1 MKEFSDEVG
10 YYIFTREGLDMFNS
24 KNCIVTGAASGIGFG
39 LTKKLLAQGAT
50 VWMADVNEENLKAK
64 ADEVSQQYPGKVQYR
79 VLDVTNDAAFKEL
92 AAEVAATGPI
102 GFLANNAGIACAGIF
117 TQLEEAEMRRVIDIN
132 VMGVIHGCQAVLP
145 YMVRDGGGH
154 ILNLGSIAS
163 FTPLAW
169 RPIYNAS
176 KYAVLGLTTC
186 LREELNW
193 MECGVKLHTA
203 CPSTVD
209 TNIFGGMTPGG
220 AITPDDAAR
229 EILEG
234 IERGDEIIPVTDH
247 ARFLWDSYN
256 NDKEAF
262 NTEVAALTK
271 SYKPLLLQPEHCRNI
286 MINKCK

>member
-1 MKEFSDEVG
+1 
-10 YYIFTREGLDMFNS
+10 MFKD
-24 KNCIVTGAASGIGFG
+24 KNCIVTGAASGIGLG
-39 LTKKLLAQGAT
+39 LTKGLLAQGAS
-50 VWMADVNEENLKAK
+50 VWMADVNEDGLKEK
-64 ADEVSQQYPGKVQYR
+64 ADELAEQYPGRVHYR
-79 VLDVTNDAAFKEL
+79 VLNVTDNVAFADL
-92 AAEVAATGPI
+92 AAEVAADGPV
-102 GFLANNAGIACAGIF
+102 GFLANNAGVACAGIF
-117 TQLEEAEMRRVIDIN
+117 TQLEESDIRRVIDVN

-193 MECGVKLHTA
+193 MECGVMLHTA

-209 TNIFGGMTPGG
+209 TNIFGGFTPAGG
-220 AITPDDAAR
+220 ITPDDAAR

-234 IERGDEIIPVTDH
+234 IQRGDEVIPVTDH

-256 NDKEAF
+256 NDKTAF
-262 NTEVAALTK
+262 NEEVASITK
-271 SYKPLLLQPEHCRNI
+271 SYKPLLLQPEHVRNI
-286 MINKCK
+286 MINKCR

>member
-1 MKEFSDEVG
+1 
-10 YYIFTREGLDMFNS
+10 MFNS

-50 VWMADVNEENLKAK
+50 VWMSDVNEENLKAK
-64 ADEVSQQYPGKVQYR
+64 ADELSQQYPGKVQYR
-79 VLDVTNDAAFKEL
+79 VLDVTDDAAFKDL

-102 GFLANNAGIACAGIF
+102 GFLANNAGIASAGIF
-117 TQLEEAEMRRVIDIN
+117 TQLEEADIRRVIDIN

-193 MECGVKLHTA
+193 MDCGVKLHTA

-262 NTEVAALTK
+262 NAEVAVLTK
-271 SYKPLLLQPEHCRNI
+271 SYKPLLLQPEHVRNI